1 MIHLHKFLHPF
12 LGKKISYKTI
22 FFLVLWTSLAHVLSI
37 FVDPNFY
44 LSHPVKVIVF
54 SLLLTDVVAGAYINT
69 KDEVISYYDQHA
81 HLILRFAPFH
91 IFILISAWLF
101 NVSFILVLAIYLA
114 VVIST
119 TRTLTLVKH
128 KRLIAYTLFVLGAFI
143 FGYFESGS
151 SLSFVLLI
159 FVFVYKLLIS
169 FGTRHYASCPVSFKK

>member
-12 LGKKISYKTI
+12 LGKKISYQTI

-37 FVDPNFY
+37 LVDPNFY
-44 LSHPVKVIVF
+44 ISHPVKVIVF

-128 KRLIAYTLFVLGAFI
+128 KRLIAYTLFVLGAFL

>member
-37 FVDPNFY
+37 LVDPNFY

-54 SLLLTDVVAGAYINT
+54 SLLLTDVVAGAYLNT
-69 KDEVISYYDQHA
+69 KDEVIFYYDA
-81 HLILRFAPFH
+81 HPNLILRFAPLH
-91 IFILISAWLF
+91 IHILLSAWIF
-101 NVSFILVLAIYLA
+101 NLSFILVLSVYLA
-114 VVIST
+114 TILTT

-128 KRLIAYTLFVLGAFI
+128 KRLFAYSVFMIGAFI

>member
-37 FVDPNFY
+37 LVDPNFY

-69 KDEVISYYDQHA
+69 KDEVISYYDA
-81 HLILRFAPFH
+81 HPNLILRFAPLH
-91 IFILISAWLF
+91 IHILLSAWLF
-101 NVSFILVLAIYLA
+101 SVSFILVLAIYLA

>member
-37 FVDPNFY
+37 LVDPNFY

-81 HLILRFAPFH
+81 QLILRFAPFH

-128 KRLIAYTLFVLGAFI
+128 KRLIAYILFVLGAFI
-143 FGYFESGS
+143 FGYLESGS

>member
-37 FVDPNFY
+37 LVDPNFY
-44 LSHPVKVIVF
+44 LSHPVKIIVF

-128 KRLIAYTLFVLGAFI
+128 KRLIAYTLFVLGAFL

>member
-1 MIHLHKFLHPF
+1 MIHLHKSLHPF

-22 FFLVLWTSLAHVLSI
+22 FFLVLWIALAHTLSML
-37 FVDPNFY
+37 VDPNFY

-54 SLLLTDVVAGAYINT
+54 SLLLTDVVAGAYMNT
-69 KDEVISYYDQHA
+69 QDEVISYYVQHA
-81 HLILRFAPFH
+81 HLTLRFAPFH
-91 IFILISAWLF
+91 MFILISAWLF
-101 NVSFILVLAIYLA
+101 NVRFILVLGVYLA
-114 VVIST
+114 VVIT
-119 TRTLTLVKH
+119 TTKTLTLVKH
-128 KRLIAYTLFVLGAFI
+128 KRFIAYTFFVFGAFI

>member
-1 MIHLHKFLHPF
+1 
-12 LGKKISYKTI
+12 
-22 FFLVLWTSLAHVLSI
+22 
-37 FVDPNFY
+37 
-44 LSHPVKVIVF
+44 VF
-54 SLLLTDVVAGAYINT
+54 SLLLTDVVAGAYLNT
-69 KDEVISYYDQHA
+69 KDEVIFYYDA
-81 HLILRFAPFH
+81 HPNLILRFAPLH
-91 IFILISAWLF
+91 IHILLSAWLF
-101 NVSFILVLAIYLA
+101 SVSFILVLAIYLA